1 MTTEALDTSLC
12 PAEIL
17 DWLPWYA
24 DDGLSERQRGAV
36 EAHAA
41 SCAACRME
49 IAMLRGDAV
58 PEVEAPAWEP
68 AFAKVLARIEAAGPE
83 SASVTQAGGHRVPA
97 PARRAPRRAGSRPLR
112 ARVLSRVAAA
122 AALAL
127 VAAGGWLA
135 RDFVA
140 PAAPVYQTASDAGA
154 APAAG
159 HEVQLDVV
167 FRSGIA
173 VDRINTHLRAL
184 GAVVVSG
191 PSEAGRYRLALPAGS
206 NPADA
211 AAMLR
216 SEESGVATFAE
227 PVRP

>member
-1 MTTEALDTSLC
+1 MMSETGDTMRC
-12 PAEIL
+12 PSEIL

-41 SCAACRME
+41 TCEACRTE

-58 PEVEAPAWEP
+58 PDIAAPAWEP

-83 SASVTQAGGHRVPA
+83 NAVEAGGHRVPS
-97 PARRAPRRAGSRPLR
+97 PARRAPRRAGVRPLR
-112 ARVLSRVAAA
+112 SRVLSRIAAAVALAAVAAT
-122 AALAL
+122 
-127 VAAGGWLA
+127 GWLA
-135 RDFVA
+135 RDWLAPEARYVTASGPA
-140 PAAPVYQTASDAGA
+140 PATAP
-154 APAAG
+154 G
-159 HEVQLDVV
+159 HELQLDVV
-167 FRSGIA
+167 FRTGIEIE
-173 VDRINTHLRAL
+173 RINTDLRAL

-206 NPADA
+206 NPAAA

-216 SEESGVATFAE
+216 AEGSGVATFAE